1 MIIDGPLSEER
12 QRKSRFYNLVFN
24 FFNGISYMC
33 LGETVVILLAV
44 KMGCAD
50 HIIAALGA
58 MVYLGYIMLPAGKL
72 TAARYGAVR
81 SQVVFWYMRN
91 LSALLVAVAPWLQQ
105 HVSQT
110 VAEVA
115 ILLGGF
121 LFYGF
126 RSAGIVLIQPLV
138 GGMTNSSN
146 RTSFLAF
153 ASALAYLPMV
163 LTLAVISLVSS
174 RYEGVRTLTGV
185 IVTGAL
191 FGFCSAQILKGI
203 DESSS
208 LRESARRPFWP
219 QFHEIIR
226 MSSFRKMIMT
236 NMIMNLTTI
245 MIIPASLLTLKR
257 GYGMSDHQALI
268 FTIIQQS
275 FCVITSMLSVRLSQR
290 LGPRKM
296 LIGAFLLYI
305 GVCLL
310 WGFSPAQK
318 QAAFL
323 WMPFMLIGIAHL
335 TQVNATT
342 YYFLQTVPVR
352 LQVVGAIIQSVLA
365 GAGSAV
371 LGVLLSGSLLQVIAV
386 HLADRPPLERYQLY
400 FLCAVAIL
408 PGGICACLRLTP
420 LPEEKR
426 RRIGPKWLPL

>member
-33 LGETVVILLAV
+33 LGETVIILLAV
-44 KMGCAD
+44 RMGCAD

-58 MVYLGYIMLPAGKL
+58 MVYLGYILLPAGKF

-81 SQVVFWYMRN
+81 SQTLFWYMRN
-91 LSALLVAVAPWLQQ
+91 LSALLVAFAPWIQK
-105 HVSQT
+105 HVSAT
-110 VAEVA
+110 AAEAA
-115 ILLGGF
+115 ILLGAF

-138 GGMTNSSN
+138 GGMTNASN

-153 ASALAYLPMV
+153 ASALAFLPML

-174 RYEGVRTLTGV
+174 RYEGVQTLTSV
-185 IVTGAL
+185 IVVGAVV
-191 FGFCSAQILKGI
+191 GFSSAQILRGI
-203 DESSS
+203 DESST
-208 LRESARRPFWP
+208 LRESARRPFLP

-226 MSSFRKMIMT
+226 LVSFRRMILT

-245 MIIPASLLTLKR
+245 FIIPVSLLTLKR
-257 GYGMSDHQALI
+257 GYGMSDHHALI
-268 FTIIQQS
+268 YTIVQQS
-275 FCVITSMLSVRLSQR
+275 FCVIMSMLSVRLSKR

-296 LIGAFLLYI
+296 LIGAFLVYI

-310 WGFSPAQK
+310 WGFSPDQTNAM
-318 QAAFL
+318 FL
-323 WMPFMLIGIAHL
+323 WLPFMLIGIAHL
-335 TQVNATT
+335 TQANATT

-352 LQVVGAIIQSVLA
+352 LQVTGAIIQSVVA
-365 GAGSAV
+365 GAGSAI
-371 LGVLLSGSLLQVIAV
+371 LGVILSGQLLKTIAV
-386 HLADRPPLERYQLY
+386 HFADRPPINRYQLY

-408 PGGICACLRLTP
+408 PGGICSCLRLTP
-420 LPEEKR
+420 LPEEKLR
-426 RRIGPKWLPL
+426 KIRYKWLPF